1 KLLKADD
8 YITIHQLADELY
20 ISRSTIEKNM
30 VEVTKM
36 LEKEGITLYKKP
48 SKGMKLLISERE
60 KRALTSKFITNFWG
74 NNWYLK
80 QEGEKVLQAF
90 DTIQADVTGI
100 FPEEG

>member
-1 KLLKADD
+1 
-8 YITIHQLADELY
+8 
-20 ISRSTIEKNM
+20 M
-30 VEVTKM
+30 
-36 LEKEGITLYKKP
+36 YKKP

-100 FPEEG
+100 FPEKA

>member
-1 KLLKADD
+1 MN
-8 YITIHQLADELY
+8 
-20 ISRSTIEKNM
+20 EK
-30 VEVTKM
+30 
-36 LEKEGITLYKKP
+36 
-48 SKGMKLLISERE
+48 

-100 FPEEG
+100 FPEEGLKEIIAIVQEFSERHDFTFTDYAFQSIVIHLAIAVERIREGEYVEKR